1 MMDWLIIF
9 FSLGNN
15 SNRYILYIHIFIH
28 FHISFEICKCTSIHH
43 PFGVEPGGQDTY
55 TDCHYTVFTH
65 DNEDQPLQE
74 SNLY

>member
-1 MMDWLIIF
+1 MMDWLII

-43 PFGVEPGGQDTY
+43 PFGVEPGGQDTCKLSLYSFY
-55 TDCHYTVFTH
+55 T
-65 DNEDQPLQE
+65 
-74 SNLY
+74 